1 MWPAHIVTFYRT
13 SRQLERRL
21 QSKSASLVA
30 GSNQRQ
36 NRTAHLPNVSCKPT
50 MVGTSQ
56 LLYTAQQS
64 DSAKTSPFPNTI
76 YVLQG
81 NKERTY
87 SY

>member
-1 MWPAHIVTFYRT
+1 M
-13 SRQLERRL
+13 SRQIARWL

-56 LLYTAQQS
+56 LLHTAQQS
-64 DSAKTSPFPNTI
+64 DSAKTSPLTITI

-81 NKERTY
+81 KKEKEPAATKRT
-87 SY
+87 